1 MAMMITMK
9 TTMMKKM
16 RMKKK
21 KKKKKKKIGIDWIEI
36 EPLLGMEME
45 ERKAMKRRGED
56 ILSKRDQRQVD
67 LLQSLKMRP
76 KIPKLKQQLQPSS
89 SLLPSSLL
97 LSSLHPLVLVLDLD
111 LMIQT
116 MTLS

>member
-21 KKKKKKKIGIDWIEI
+21 KKKRIGIDWIEI